1 MKHIKKL
8 FENGRTM
15 LEVLAALAILAS
27 IGVGISTGI
36 NHGLM
41 VYRSS
46 VLQTQLPQLK
56 KAIQTVYAFENY
68 DYSDVE
74 NRDDYSELFE
84 NILDDNACTG
94 NICKSA
100 GGSFKVS
107 PVNGGR
113 GFKITFIEMPKGI
126 CLELADAIRN
136 DRSSTVKQGFIM
148 ANSCNTDNKQIV
160 EFVNAESF
168 EDNQCPGRQVWNGT
182 NCTCFN
188 ENAIGE
194 ECELPTLDPVIPPA
208 TTTTTTKAE
217 IYYSS
222 DNGNDKEPEQT
233 EVTATYEI
241 LYSSAADALEE
252 TTTAQVYKTET
263 ETPTYTMA
271 MTTNVETQTPT
282 MATFATETT
291 VETTL
296 PPHTSDM
303 SPATADQITMTSG
316 YNYGDGNDGKTTTN
330 IPATAGGMTTETQT
344 STTTGGMT
352 TVTETPT
359 TTGGMTTVTETP
371 MTTGGMTTATETPT
385 TTATATH
392 TLETTTPYGMTET
405 PALTMAA
412 TVTETP
418 TTTTTATATQTPTT
432 TATATHTPE
441 TTTAGATT
449 TATRTAT
456 PETTTREPETTTPYG
471 MTETTALTMAAT
483 VTETPTTTATATRT
497 PETTTAG
504 ATTTATATRTP
515 ETTTREPETTTAG
528 ATTTATRTATPETT
542 TREPETTVVSNLE
555 QTAQQPVQQI
565 QQLSAIPTNEIVSG
579 EAFIKLTDLTL
590 DGFNANVTC
599 GLYIPDMLS
608 STVIFD
614 LSITTA
620 DGRQP
625 TLSLVKSMD
634 WSGIKE
640 ACHNYIESERTQWV
654 RTLAFKGNEDEYYK
668 MIGNV
673 KSVNYAGTYS
683 ENPFVYYYLVKA
695 NPIE

>member
-1 MKHIKKL
+1 MKHINKL

-27 IGVGISTGI
+27 IGVGISAGI

-68 DYSDVE
+68 DYSNVE

-100 GGSFKVS
+100 GGSFKIS
-107 PVNGGR
+107 SVNGGR

-168 EDNQCPGRQVWNGT
+168 EDNKCPGRQFWNGT
-182 NCTCFN
+182 SCTCFN
-188 ENAIGE
+188 ENAFGE

-222 DNGNDKEPEQT
+222 DNGNDQEPEQT

-241 LYSSAADALEE
+241 LYSSAADAFMG
-252 TTTAQVYKTET
+252 TTTQVYKTET

-303 SPATADQITMTSG
+303 SLTTTDQITMTSG

-330 IPATAGGMTTETQT
+330 IPATTGGMSATTATRTPETTTPYGVTETQ
-344 STTTGGMT
+344 
-352 TVTETPT
+352 
-359 TTGGMTTVTETP
+359 
-371 MTTGGMTTATETPT
+371 TPT
-385 TTATATH
+385 TTATRMIAT
-392 TLETTTPYGMTET
+392 TETQTPTTTVTATRTPETTTPYG
-405 PALTMAA
+405 
-412 TVTETP
+412 V
-418 TTTTTATATQTPTT
+418 TATQTPTT
-432 TATATHTPE
+432 TATATRM
-441 TTTAGATT
+441 TT
-449 TATRTAT
+449 TATQ
-456 PETTTREPETTTPYG
+456 
-471 MTETTALTMAAT
+471 
-483 VTETPTTTATATRT
+483 TPTTTATATRT
-497 PETTTAG
+497 LETTTPYGVTATQTPTTTYTTTPTTSY
-504 ATTTATATRTP
+504 TTTATATPTLPTTTP
-515 ETTTREPETTTAG
+515 TTSTPYTITSMPDTTTETTTPYGVTATQTPTTTYMTTMTETTT
-528 ATTTATRTATPETT
+528 
-542 TREPETTVVSNLE
+542 
-555 QTAQQPVQQI
+555 
-565 QQLSAIPTNEIVSG
+565 
-579 EAFIKLTDLTL
+579 
-590 DGFNANVTC
+590 
-599 GLYIPDMLS
+599 S
-608 STVIFD
+608 S
-614 LSITTA
+614 
-620 DGRQP
+620 
-625 TLSLVKSMD
+625 K
-634 WSGIKE
+634 
-640 ACHNYIESERTQWV
+640 
-654 RTLAFKGNEDEYYK
+654 
-668 MIGNV
+668 
-673 KSVNYAGTYS
+673 
-683 ENPFVYYYLVKA
+683 
-695 NPIE
+695 

>member
-1 MKHIKKL
+1 
-8 FENGRTM
+8 
-15 LEVLAALAILAS
+15 
-27 IGVGISTGI
+27 
-36 NHGLM
+36 
-41 VYRSS
+41 
-46 VLQTQLPQLK
+46 
-56 KAIQTVYAFENY
+56 
-68 DYSDVE
+68 
-74 NRDDYSELFE
+74 
-84 NILDDNACTG
+84 
-94 NICKSA
+94 
-100 GGSFKVS
+100 
-107 PVNGGR
+107 
-113 GFKITFIEMPKGI
+113 
-126 CLELADAIRN
+126 
-136 DRSSTVKQGFIM
+136 
-148 ANSCNTDNKQIV
+148 
-160 EFVNAESF
+160 
-168 EDNQCPGRQVWNGT
+168 
-182 NCTCFN
+182 
-188 ENAIGE
+188 
-194 ECELPTLDPVIPPA
+194 
-208 TTTTTTKAE
+208 
-217 IYYSS
+217 
-222 DNGNDKEPEQT
+222 
-233 EVTATYEI
+233 
-241 LYSSAADALEE
+241 
-252 TTTAQVYKTET
+252 
-263 ETPTYTMA
+263 
-271 MTTNVETQTPT
+271 
-282 MATFATETT
+282 
-291 VETTL
+291 
-296 PPHTSDM
+296 
-303 SPATADQITMTSG
+303 
-316 YNYGDGNDGKTTTN
+316 
-330 IPATAGGMTTETQT
+330 
-344 STTTGGMT
+344 
-352 TVTETPT
+352 
-359 TTGGMTTVTETP
+359 
-371 MTTGGMTTATETPT
+371 
-385 TTATATH
+385 
-392 TLETTTPYGMTET
+392 
-405 PALTMAA
+405 
-412 TVTETP
+412 
-418 TTTTTATATQTPTT
+418 
-432 TATATHTPE
+432 
-441 TTTAGATT
+441 
-449 TATRTAT
+449 
-456 PETTTREPETTTPYG
+456 